1 MRKDYYSITDIA
13 TMTGLSTRTIRTY
26 IKNGLLSG
34 AKKDGAW
41 LFTEEDI
48 GRCLNEQFVKES
60 IRIKSNSLVRDFV
73 DIKEKSVNSVCS
85 IFDYK
90 VNSDE
95 EAELLCDK
103 IIEQINSKHKLPDK
117 GQDHGDIKF
126 SFKYDNNINMA
137 RIILIGPT
145 KLVTEMINKCLE

>member
-13 TMTGLSTRTIRTY
+13 IITGLSTRTIRTY
-26 IKNGLLSG
+26 MKNGLLSG

-145 KLVTEMINKCLE
+145 KLVMEMINKCLE

>member
-1 MRKDYYSITDIA
+1 
-13 TMTGLSTRTIRTY
+13 MTGLSTRTIRTY
-26 IKNGLLSG
+26 LKNGLLSG
-34 AKKDGAW
+34 TKKDGAW

-60 IRIKSNSLVRDFV
+60 IRIKTNSLVRDFV
-73 DIKEKSVNSVCS
+73 DIKVKSVNSVCS
-85 IFDYK
+85 IFDYI

-117 GQDHGDIKF
+117 GQGHDDIKF

-145 KLVTEMINKCLE
+145 KLVMEMINKCLE

>member
-13 TMTGLSTRTIRTY
+13 IITGLSTRTIRTY

>member
-1 MRKDYYSITDIA
+1 MRKDYYSIIDIA

-26 IKNGLLSG
+26 LKNGLLSG
-34 AKKDGAW
+34 TKKDGAW

-48 GRCLNEQFVKES
+48 GRCLSEPFVKES
-60 IRIKSNSLVRDFV
+60 IRIKSDSLVRDFV
-73 DIKEKSVNSVCS
+73 DIKEKSVNSACS
-85 IFDYK
+85 IFDYI
-90 VNSDE
+90 VNSNE

-103 IIEQINSKHKLPDK
+103 IIEQINSKHECL
-117 GQDHGDIKF
+117 GTSREYGDIKF

-145 KLVTEMINKCLE
+145 KLVMEMINKCLE

>member
-1 MRKDYYSITDIA
+1 
-13 TMTGLSTRTIRTY
+13 MTGLSTRTIRTY